1 MTKKE
6 HDEKVLSK
14 NKMNLTSF
22 DLSFDFVTLQAAYLT
37 IVIADL
43 ALIAVVSV
51 FGLPGNVLNAAVF
64 YRQGLGERI
73 NLCLF
78 ALAVVNL
85 IVLISLLMSTAE
97 ELCSQTFGFVWV
109 MSPFAYCE

>member
-1 MTKKE
+1 
-6 HDEKVLSK
+6 
-14 NKMNLTSF
+14 MNLTSS
-22 DLSFDFVTLQAAYLT
+22 DLSFDFFTLQATYLT

-51 FGLPGNVLNAAVF
+51 LGIPGNVLNAAVF